1 MDYGH
6 YQEREGPPPYWI
18 PTPTNVHA
26 ELEALKKAHAELAA
40 MVHARLDRLEAA
52 SRTARFGYNG
62 GL

>member
-1 MDYGH
+1 MTNWHFYDSIWTTPGC
-6 YQEREGPPPYWI
+6 
-18 PTPTNVHA
+18 TPTTNVRA